1 MMLDY
6 DDICEGRKVYHRKYG
21 DGVIKTI
28 EDGKAVIYFSKYR
41 KEFVFNI
48 EFAFGNKIIQLK

>member
-41 KEFVFNI
+41 KELVFNI
-48 EFAFGNKIIQLK
+48 ELAFGNKIIQLK